1 MLKIDLQTHFELKVD
16 RKIDSAKNMIKSGNS
31 LSMDFLREFSEFS
44 NELLILIECSRDIIN
59 APKITFLCVQVKEIS
74 SKN

>member
-1 MLKIDLQTHFELKVD
+1 MFKIDLETHFELKVD

-31 LSMDFLREFSEFS
+31 LFMDFLRKFSEFS

-59 APKITFLCVQVKEIS
+59 AHKIIIICGRV
-74 SKN
+74 